1 MTKMTHYPF
10 FSLATLVMTSQIFS
24 LASPDYFTYSAY
36 SGYDCDTILTYSSGV
51 IYSPNYPHDYYDSLN
66 CSWLILTN
74 ELSQISLNFTT
85 LTTECCCDFVT
96 VYDGNTTS
104 APQLGKLC
112 SLQYNNFT
120 SSGNSLLVTFS
131 TDESVTSSGFFA
143 SYKILKNTKCE
154 SDKYICA
161 NSTRCLPRT
170 VLCDGQTDCPEGEDE
185 DRNVCARYCEPT
197 DHQCTDGQCVPLQ
210 LFCNGTRCKDGSD
223 DPENSLVM
231 DVQPGVISQGLT
243 INCSSYLLDTSCP
256 DNWTRLTLARL
267 NKTSQEFEDILRVQV
282 DNKKNVKFISDEQIE
297 DSDVSFG
304 DFFVSLNVRNPQ
316 NGDEFK
322 CEASNYDNYSKN
334 VATQTQTYKVALNTT
349 SAEDEDH
356 ENISTVQPSTV
367 QQQFT
372 EFLLSVFPPEVVD
385 GFTDS
390 LEITCRYR
398 NAPLTNLFSLS
409 ILHSVSVEKPDF
421 KYLCS
426 VSSFNQK
433 IQKHSPSLKSVN
445 GTMDPIEGS
454 HVSLIFEDPKVK
466 KTGLYKCEVIGFD
479 VEQGIP
485 VIESKEFL
493 VDAPDIKIETVI
505 GQIRNETLLIRESLV
520 SLQSE
525 SINSTERIKELQSS
539 INQFK
544 LDMYESISGLEAD
557 HDKTKNVIHNTTAFS
572 NEFHN
577 NLKSLNTS
585 VSGLENNLNDLKTKF
600 DKVEK
605 LVNDNHKELDNIKN
619 KSVSEDFI
627 QKALQTMESSITQQ
641 KNFTQSAVDKSEAV
655 KKRQDDME
663 GRLSKLDSGSKSFTQ
678 KPIESLFIGSSPFK
692 GRRYWLTRK
701 SYSILI
707 TDAETMCLRYGG
719 YLLEIDSQDEFNFV
733 RTFIQK
739 NSAFTC
745 VYTGGTDSLSENIW
759 VHRFSLLKMKAL
771 NWHKGEPNN
780 HVKEEHCE
788 CFFKAY
794 NYFMND
800 CKCDFERHGN
810 CGFICEIPEFDQDI
824 SSSISLGS

>member
-1 MTKMTHYPF
+1 M
-10 FSLATLVMTSQIFS
+10 
-24 LASPDYFTYSAY
+24 
-36 SGYDCDTILTYSSGV
+36 
-51 IYSPNYPHDYYDSLN
+51 
-66 CSWLILTN
+66 
-74 ELSQISLNFTT
+74 
-85 LTTECCCDFVT
+85 
-96 VYDGNTTS
+96 
-104 APQLGKLC
+104 
-112 SLQYNNFT
+112 
-120 SSGNSLLVTFS
+120 
-131 TDESVTSSGFFA
+131 
-143 SYKILKNTKCE
+143 
-154 SDKYICA
+154 
-161 NSTRCLPRT
+161 
-170 VLCDGQTDCPEGEDE
+170 
-185 DRNVCARYCEPT
+185 
-197 DHQCTDGQCVPLQ
+197 
-210 LFCNGTRCKDGSD
+210 
-223 DPENSLVM
+223 
-231 DVQPGVISQGLT
+231 
-243 INCSSYLLDTSCP
+243 
-256 DNWTRLTLARL
+256 
-267 NKTSQEFEDILRVQV
+267 
-282 DNKKNVKFISDEQIE
+282 
-297 DSDVSFG
+297 
-304 DFFVSLNVRNPQ
+304 
-316 NGDEFK
+316 
-322 CEASNYDNYSKN
+322 
-334 VATQTQTYKVALNTT
+334 
-349 SAEDEDH
+349 
-356 ENISTVQPSTV
+356 
-367 QQQFT
+367 
-372 EFLLSVFPPEVVD
+372 
-385 GFTDS
+385 
-390 LEITCRYR
+390 
-398 NAPLTNLFSLS
+398 S

-426 VSSFNQK
+426 FSSFNQK
-433 IQKHSPSLKSVN
+433 IIQKHSPSLKSVN

-454 HVSLIFEDPKVK
+454 HVSLIFEDPNVR

-479 VEQGIP
+479 VEQGKP

-493 VDAPDIKIETVI
+493 VDASDIKIETVI
-505 GQIRNETLLIRESLV
+505 GKIRNETLLIRESLL

-525 SINSTERIKELQSS
+525 SINSTEKMKELQSS
-539 INQFK
+539 IDQFK
-544 LDMYESISGLEAD
+544 LDMNESVSGLEAD
-557 HDKTKNVIHNTTAFS
+557 HDKTMNIIQNITAFS

-585 VSGLENNLNDLKTKF
+585 VSGLENNLKDVKTKF
-600 DKVEK
+600 DKVEI
-605 LVNDNHKELDNIKN
+605 LVNDSRKELDNVKN

-719 YLLEIDSQDEFNFV
+719 YLLEIDSQEEFNFV

-771 NWHKGEPNN
+771 NWHNGEPNN

-824 SSSISLGS
+824 PSSISLGS